1 MLRPA
6 YLFSS
11 AILAVV
17 AVMQLQV
24 TAQEPDHAP
33 TATLEQAATPS
44 VHRLT
49 MPAQTISQAMS
60 TPTQPQ
66 PQPQPQRWVF

>member
-17 AVMQLQV
+17 AVMQLQA
-24 TAQEPDHAP
+24 TAQEPEHAP
-33 TATLEQAATPS
+33 TGTLEQPATPS

-49 MPAQTISQAMS
+49 MPAQTISSQAMS

-66 PQPQPQRWVF
+66 RWVF

>member
-6 YLFSS
+6 YLSSS

-17 AVMQLQV
+17 AAMQLQA

-33 TATLEQAATPS
+33 TAILEQAATPS

-49 MPAQTISQAMS
+49 APAQTISSQAMS

-66 PQPQPQRWVF
+66 RWVF